1 MEPPSSNLTDS
12 SIQAD
17 PASEDPFTATYVQ
30 NNTFTTAGMKV
41 PGALRRV
48 HTIEEPNF

>member
-17 PASEDPFTATYVQ
+17 PASEDPLTATYVQ
-30 NNTFTTAGMKV
+30 NNTFNTAGMRV

-48 HTIEEPNF
+48 RTITEPNF